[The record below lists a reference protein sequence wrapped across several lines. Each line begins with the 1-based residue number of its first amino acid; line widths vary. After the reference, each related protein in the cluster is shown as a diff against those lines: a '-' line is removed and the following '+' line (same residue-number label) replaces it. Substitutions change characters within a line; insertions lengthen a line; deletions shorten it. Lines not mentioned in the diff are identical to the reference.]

1 LYFSFNFGANL
12 HIIILTEAGAKN
24 PAFPEKITKSI
35 VKVLNRSRRFRGYF

>member
-24 PAFPEKITKSI
+24 PAFPEKIAKSI
-35 VKVLNRSRRFRGYF
+35 MKVVNRCRCFRGYF